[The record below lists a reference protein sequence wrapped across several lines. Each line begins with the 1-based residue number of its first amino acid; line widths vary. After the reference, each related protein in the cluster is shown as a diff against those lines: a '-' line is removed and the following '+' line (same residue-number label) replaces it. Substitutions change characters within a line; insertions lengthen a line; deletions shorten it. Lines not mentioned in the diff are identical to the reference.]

1 MHSVSRKKVQALQ
14 GCTGQ
19 PHKRGGVSACKEGGR
34 TGCLQGGKGDTQG
47 GEPARSM
54 QLSPFWQQYAEPH
67 RWPAKGKNKKQQEN
81 ISQKKAFSYDKFH
94 FRGASYGTFIS
105 GEVRMMKTGLMFK
118 RTFFMIF

>member
-1 MHSVSRKKVQALQ
+1 MASL
-14 GCTGQ
+14 T
-19 PHKRGGVSACKEGGR
+19 KEE
-34 TGCLQGGKGDTQG
+34 GCLPARKGDAQGVCKGARGDTQG

-81 ISQKKAFSYDKFH
+81 ISPKKAFSYDKFH